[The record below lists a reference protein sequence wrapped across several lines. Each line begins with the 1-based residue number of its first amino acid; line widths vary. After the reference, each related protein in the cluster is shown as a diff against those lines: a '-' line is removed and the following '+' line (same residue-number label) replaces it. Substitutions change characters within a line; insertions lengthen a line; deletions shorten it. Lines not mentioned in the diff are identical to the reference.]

1 MNLPTDILPERHP
14 LQPFLPIHAKIL
26 MLGSFPPQGKRWSMP
41 FFYPNI
47 QNDMWRIF
55 GLIFFQDK
63 EYFYDRKEKRFIM
76 KRLVAFL
83 EERGIALYDTATCV
97 KRLKNNAS
105 DAHLEIIEETD
116 IHSLL
121 HRIPQCKAV
130 IATGEKAATV
140 VARQFNLPPLTIGK
154 GIKTPSITFYR
165 MPSSSRSYPLPL
177 EKKATFYQQAFEQTV
192 PELFLPTSV

>member
-26 MLGSFPPQGKRWSMP
+26 MLDSFPPQGKRWSMP

-105 DAHLEIIEETD
+105 DAHLEIIEE
-116 IHSLL
+116 
-121 HRIPQCKAV
+121 K
-130 IATGEKAATV
+130 
-140 VARQFNLPPLTIGK
+140 
-154 GIKTPSITFYR
+154 
-165 MPSSSRSYPLPL
+165 
-177 EKKATFYQQAFEQTV
+177 
-192 PELFLPTSV
+192 